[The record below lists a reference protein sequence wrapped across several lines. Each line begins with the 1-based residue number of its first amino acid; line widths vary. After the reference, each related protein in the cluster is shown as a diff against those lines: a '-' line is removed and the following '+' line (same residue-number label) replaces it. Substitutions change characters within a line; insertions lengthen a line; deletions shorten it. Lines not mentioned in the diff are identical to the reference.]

1 MDKVTRRAAAKA
13 ADLLLAAAG
22 YNPKGVKLKA
32 AQQKR
37 RAYVEEETLTP
48 PPAHAGGL
56 LRETW
61 RFFVARCRRF
71 SMCLSSLNEA
81 ANWPG

>member
-37 RAYVEEETLTP
+37 RAYVEAWGQQGQPGRKKRKKKKRGSSTP
-48 PPAHAGGL
+48 
-56 LRETW
+56 
-61 RFFVARCRRF
+61 
-71 SMCLSSLNEA
+71 
-81 ANWPG
+81 

>member
-37 RAYVEEETLTP
+37 RAY
-48 PPAHAGGL
+48 A
-56 LRETW
+56 
-61 RFFVARCRRF
+61 
-71 SMCLSSLNEA
+71 EA
-81 ANWPG
+81 WGQQHSKKKRKKKR

>member
-22 YNPKGVKLKA
+22 YNHKGVKLKA

-37 RAYVEEETLTP
+37 RAYVE
-48 PPAHAGGL
+48 AWGQQGL
-56 LRETW
+56 
-61 RFFVARCRRF
+61 
-71 SMCLSSLNEA
+71 
-81 ANWPG
+81 PGRKKRKKKKH

>member
-37 RAYVEEETLTP
+37 RAYSEVWGQHGQHSKKKPKTK
-48 PPAHAGGL
+48 H
-56 LRETW
+56 
-61 RFFVARCRRF
+61 
-71 SMCLSSLNEA
+71 
-81 ANWPG
+81 